1 LVVASHRT
9 GIVDLWLKGEGGY
22 GFIRPDDG
30 GEEVFV
36 HHTGIAARSKARALS
51 KGVRVTYRVA
61 RKKMGGAW
69 AEDVRE
75 VG

>member
-1 LVVASHRT
+1 MAVASHRT
-9 GIVDLWLKGEGGY
+9 GIVDFWLKGEHGY

-51 KGVRVTYRVA
+51 A
-61 RKKMGGAW
+61 RGFG
-69 AEDVRE
+69 
-75 VG
+75 